1 MQKQYSIAE
10 AKSGL
15 PSIVHEVEDGP
26 AVRLTRH
33 GKPAAVLM
41 SVREYDR
48 LMEKKEGFWKALST
62 FRNAR
67 EKEGIEISGLDFDG
81 LRDVSKGREG
91 EWP

>member
-33 GKPAAVLM
+33 GRPVAVLM
-41 SVREYDR
+41 SVQEYER
-48 LMEKKEGFWKALST
+48 LMEKREGFWKALTT

-67 EKEGIEISGLDFDG
+67 ENEGIEIASLDFDG
-81 LRDVSKGREG
+81 LRDISKGREG
-91 EWP
+91 EGQ